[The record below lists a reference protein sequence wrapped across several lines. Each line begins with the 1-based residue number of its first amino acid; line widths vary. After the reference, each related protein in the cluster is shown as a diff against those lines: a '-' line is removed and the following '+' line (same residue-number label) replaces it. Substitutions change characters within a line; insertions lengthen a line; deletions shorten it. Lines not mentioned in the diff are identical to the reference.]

1 MFNKSVKHLRKIYI
15 DLIVFYHVLAIS
27 QPYNG
32 GVKYTYKKIYAK
44 TYVLLNTCLTY
55 VKHLFNICKTRV
67 EYMLNIT
74 YALDMNNINVNTCAL
89 FM

>member
-32 GVKYTYKKIYAK
+32 CVKYTYKKIYAK
-44 TYVLLNTCLTY
+44 TYAKTYVILNACLTY
-55 VKHLFNICKTRV
+55 FKNVFNI
-67 EYMLNIT
+67 
-74 YALDMNNINVNTCAL
+74 
-89 FM
+89 